1 LSPEGILELADLVV
15 LRPKG
20 LQKID
25 DFKKNLN
32 QAVGAI
38 LAQSNKLGR
47 NEESEKDGSFV
58 RKLKAEDS
66 NHLPCPRDCLR
77 E

>member
-20 LQKID
+20 LQQMD
-25 DFKKNLN
+25 NFKKDLN

-38 LAQSNKLGR
+38 LTHTNKFGY
-47 NEESEKDGSFV
+47 NEKSEEDGSFV
-58 RKLKAEDS
+58 GKLKTKDG

>member
-1 LSPEGILELADLVV
+1 VSPEGILKFTDFVV

-20 LQKID
+20 LQQSD
-25 DFKKNLN
+25 DFKKDLN
-32 QAVGAI
+32 NAVGAI
-38 LAQSNKLGR
+38 LAQSNDLGR
-47 NEESEKDGSFV
+47 NEESEEDGSFV